1 MNIYELNI
9 KSVLDIPEWEKLQDQ
24 FARLTGTA
32 MITIDYKGNPVSKI
46 SGCTDFCTAILN
58 NPTTRRRCF
67 KCNALAGLEAVKL
80 NKPFIFLCHC
90 GLLDAA
96 VPVVVGERYLGAVI
110 FGQVRI
116 PQSDTDTK
124 LEQETL
130 ADLYKRLPE
139 VEHRRIIEIA
149 DMLDSAVKYVTNRV
163 LKIRADSLV
172 YGHRTDPA
180 PLPPVLDS
188 EGDLAD
194 ERFREISSFQA
205 PPRST
210 DYSGT
215 ISNVPVSSPVY
226 PAITYIERNRHER
239 ISMQDMAKLCHLS
252 TSYFSKLFLKETGE
266 NYTDYFNRKKI
277 NWAKDALSNTDEN
290 INLIS
295 LNLGFQDTSYF
306 VKVFKRYEGITPSQY
321 RNSKRM
327 K

>member
-58 NPTTRRRCF
+58 NPTTRKRCF

-90 GLLDAA
+90 GLMDAA

-124 LEQETL
+124 LEHLINDISSLQPDDRMEQENL
-130 ADLYKRLPE
+130 SDLYKRLPE
-139 VEHRRIIEIA
+139 IEYRRIIEIA

-163 LKIRADSLV
+163 LKIRADSLI
-172 YGHRTDPA
+172 YGYRTDPT
-180 PLPPVLDS
+180 PLPPVLDVV
-188 EGDLAD
+188 L
-194 ERFREISSFQA
+194 
-205 PPRST
+205 PP
-210 DYSGT
+210 
-215 ISNVPVSSPVY
+215 PPQ
-226 PAITYIERNRHER
+226 PANAVAIIH
-239 ISMQDMAKLCHLS
+239 
-252 TSYFSKLFLKETGE
+252 
-266 NYTDYFNRKKI
+266 
-277 NWAKDALSNTDEN
+277 DA
-290 INLIS
+290 
-295 LNLGFQDTSYF
+295 
-306 VKVFKRYEGITPSQY
+306 
-321 RNSKRM
+321 KRM
-327 K
+327 PTTFFVLPNIVFSFFL